1 MNSTGGAAINPDFIQ
16 GQIISRLNLDY
27 LPEDDRIK
35 LLDSMAEVIS
45 QRVLLKV
52 LAGLPK
58 DKSEKLAAFLDQGAD
73 DEVSKFMEENVSNFL
88 TILQGEIDAVSNEL
102 SALTKKK

>member
-1 MNSTGGAAINPDFIQ
+1 MEVKKTPVVNPDFIQ

-27 LPEDDRIK
+27 LPEEDRIK

-52 LAGLPK
+52 LESLPK
-58 DKSEKLAAFLDQGAD
+58 EKSEELAKLLDTGEDSQVA
-73 DEVSKFMEENVSNFL
+73 EFMENNVSDFL
-88 TILQGEIDAVSNEL
+88 AILQGEIDSVSEEL
-102 SALTKKK
+102 IKVIQK